1 MDAGWYALSDGSKKY
16 WNGSQWLEAQPL
28 GASAG
33 DVAAPQEPQL
43 PPPPTP
49 LPAAQARVAG
59 SPAGTGSRSRVFAL
73 VAVALF
79 GVNAFFPVG
88 LLEDVRWAW
97 ERLSYLTPVEL
108 IAPWY
113 VGSRFGVVEM
123 LLWWIGIILAV
134 IFTSLRIRA
143 GALAGVIVAAV
154 PSLLGVVTYVT
165 RFADY
170 GISDWSFKS
179 QVFFIIDL
187 ISVVLLVALAI
198 TMVARL
204 TPRPAETAQAR
215 SASGNPDRTNPLAV
229 AAMVSSILTFW
240 IVGIVLGHI
249 ALRQIRRTGEG
260 GRGMALAGV
269 IVGYVGWALGLV
281 LLVVFYQWWYNF

>member
-1 MDAGWYALSDGSKKY
+1 
-16 WNGSQWLEAQPL
+16 
-28 GASAG
+28 
-33 DVAAPQEPQL
+33 
-43 PPPPTP
+43 
-49 LPAAQARVAG
+49 
-59 SPAGTGSRSRVFAL
+59 
-73 VAVALF
+73 
-79 GVNAFFPVG
+79 
-88 LLEDVRWAW
+88 
-97 ERLSYLTPVEL
+97 
-108 IAPWY
+108 
-113 VGSRFGVVEM
+113 
-123 LLWWIGIILAV
+123 
-134 IFTSLRIRA
+134 
-143 GALAGVIVAAV
+143 AV

-170 GISDWSFKS
+170 GISDWPFKS

-281 LLVVFYQWWYNF
+281 LLVV